1 MFFAASSG
9 LCQLSFLLSSCNY
22 CLCCIVFVHFKEIEL
37 RHSLFVVLFD
47 INMLA
52 LLQAEEA
59 QRLRKKKRAESMR
72 LLDMERRQ
80 KQRLE
85 EIRETQKKVQF
96 YLVNLH
102 VIVFYLKCYTFVGFF
117 PLFFDKYAN

>member
-1 MFFAASSG
+1 M
-9 LCQLSFLLSSCNY
+9 
-22 CLCCIVFVHFKEIEL
+22 FVHFKEIEL

-52 LLQAEEA
+52 LFQAEEA

-117 PLFFDKYAN
+117 PLFLINMLTSGAKFRMRKI

>member
-1 MFFAASSG
+1 
-9 LCQLSFLLSSCNY
+9 
-22 CLCCIVFVHFKEIEL
+22 
-37 RHSLFVVLFD
+37 
-47 INMLA
+47 MLA

-96 YLVNLH
+96 YVVNLH
-102 VIVFYLKCYTFVGFF
+102 VIVFSLKCYSFVV
-117 PLFFDKYAN
+117 FFDKYAN